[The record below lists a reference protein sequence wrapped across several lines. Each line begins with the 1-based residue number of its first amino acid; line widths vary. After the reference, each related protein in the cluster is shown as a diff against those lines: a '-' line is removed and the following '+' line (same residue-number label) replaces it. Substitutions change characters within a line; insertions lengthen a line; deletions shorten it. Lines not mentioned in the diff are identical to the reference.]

1 MPTWFEAL
9 ARQTP
14 NAGAGLL
21 VTAVVALAVA
31 RPLGR
36 RLALPAVGVAAWV
49 AALGLVASLTLTPR
63 STWAAVT
70 ERVCTLD
77 TWTPLGL
84 DSVLALDQ
92 RAANA
97 VMLVPLA
104 VLSAL
109 PRERRRLVGALTV
122 AAVLPLVVEAVQYAL
137 PGLGRICH
145 SEDLVDNLAGV
156 AVGAVVGLAARWA
169 LSRRARGHER
179 DAAAT
184 SVAAPRPAGPAPR
197 PNR

>member
-14 NAGAGLL
+14 YAGVGLL

-36 RLALPAVGVAAWV
+36 RLGLPGVGVAAWIG
-49 AALGLVASLTLTPR
+49 ALGLVVSLTLTPR

-84 DSVLALDQ
+84 HSVLALDQ

-97 VMLVPLA
+97 AMLVPLA
-104 VLSAL
+104 LLSAL
-109 PRERRRLVGALTV
+109 PRERRRLVATLTV
-122 AAVLPLVVEAVQYAL
+122 AAALPLVVEVVQYVL

-156 AVGAVVGLAARWA
+156 AVAAVVGLAVRWV
-169 LSRRARGHER
+169 LGRRAARH
-179 DAAAT
+179 AASAAT
-184 SVAAPRPAGPAPR
+184 DAQVAGVHGP
-197 PNR
+197 

>member
-1 MPTWFEAL
+1 MPSWFEAL

-14 NAGAGLL
+14 YAGVGLL
-21 VTAVVALAVA
+21 VTAVVALVVA

-36 RLALPAVGVAAWV
+36 RLVLPAVGVAAWV

-84 DSVLALDQ
+84 HSVLVLDQ

-97 VMLVPLA
+97 AMLVPLA

-109 PRERRRLVGALTV
+109 PRERRRLVAALAV
-122 AAVLPLVVEAVQYAL
+122 AAALPLVVEAVQYAL
-137 PGLGRICH
+137 PGLGRVCH

-156 AVGAVVGLAARWA
+156 AAGAVVGLAVRAV
-169 LSRRARGHER
+169 LGRRARRH
-179 DAAAT
+179 AT
-184 SVAAPRPAGPAPR
+184 PPATTTQVAAPHGP
-197 PNR
+197 